1 MSEQTR
7 CTAPSSA
14 SSNAAT
20 GSHKNV
26 PFQNKRITH
35 LQKHVL
41 ARYQAIFTLAY
52 FNTCDFMYVFCTY
65 RMGSFNSAP
74 KINNADTQDDYLEV
88 PHGLSTND
96 LVQHCR
102 LMRGENQ
109 PQLLSRNFLKPT
121 SISNDLTDGMRV
133 LKLNSVSKGRE
144 NISTNI
150 RKYDACSNP

>member
-1 MSEQTR
+1 MH
-7 CTAPSSA
+7 A
-14 SSNAAT
+14 
-20 GSHKNV
+20 
-26 PFQNKRITH
+26 
-35 LQKHVL
+35 
-41 ARYQAIFTLAY
+41 
-52 FNTCDFMYVFCTY
+52 FCTY

-121 SISNDLTDGMRV
+121 CMTNDLTDGMRV
-133 LKLNSVSKGRE
+133 LKLNSVSKGSE

-150 RKYDACSNP
+150 RKYDACSNL